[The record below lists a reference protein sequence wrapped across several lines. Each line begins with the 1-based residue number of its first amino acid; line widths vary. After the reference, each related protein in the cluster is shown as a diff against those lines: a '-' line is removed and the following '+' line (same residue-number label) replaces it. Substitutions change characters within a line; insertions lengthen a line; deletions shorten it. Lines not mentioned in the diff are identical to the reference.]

1 MEAQVRETWRI
12 NSRIKAEAG
21 QLGGGEER
29 TKLVGAQ
36 EYTRAGWL
44 CTARMSRNNLAA
56 SGEKTR
62 VFVLMMR

>member
-1 MEAQVRETWRI
+1 MRETWRI

-21 QLGGGEER
+21 R
-29 TKLVGAQ
+29 RRRKNKISRIGAQ
-36 EYTRAGWL
+36 EYG
-44 CTARMSRNNLAA
+44 NNLAA